1 MYKTLNT
8 TKHFIKRW
16 RILIFSEKYKNKL
29 VEGDCNEN
37 GQKQLKGTN
46 YQEPNE
52 SERGIV
58 NKVGKYSS
66 ASIILY

>member
-1 MYKTLNT
+1 MQ
-8 TKHFIKRW
+8 RW
-16 RILIFSEKYKNKL
+16 RILNFSEKYKNKL
-29 VEGDCNEN
+29 VEGDRDEN
-37 GQKQLKGTN
+37 GREQLKGTN
-46 YQEPNE
+46 YKEPNE